1 MSESF
6 LSIVIYA
13 VILGIMLAT
22 FILCGLYLLTTK
34 HPTGKPNFAVNLPV
48 RRLGGAILL
57 ILAGLYIFF
66 GRSIPFLPE
75 WGYKD
80 TSLWGTLVQG
90 DSLLFMIVGFPLFF
104 LFIFN
109 LVEKVKLEHILNIFL
124 PVIVP
129 FVLYIQY
136 LITNNELLY
145 FCSLTF
151 WISYVIIMS
160 VLYIRRLRRYEKRI
174 LEQHSNI
181 DNRLLWRFW
190 FPFVIFVITMSVGM
204 LLGFYAGN
212 TRILCVHIILNI
224 CCTITLVWSVDN
236 LEGNVDETETF
247 IIEEERLNELD
258 DDTRRR
264 IETIDAALKAELE
277 KEEPFYLNPGLSINE
292 LSLMLHTNRTY
303 LGQYLKFK
311 NTNFYSYI
319 NGLRIARACELIE
332 DGTKRN
338 LYDIATQCG
347 FSNTRTFRRVFEEQK
362 KCLPSEWRKDGG
374 VNRCKTASY

>member
-34 HPTGKPNFAVNLPV
+34 HPIGKPNFAVNLPV
-48 RRLGGAILL
+48 RQLGGAILL
-57 ILAGLYIFF
+57 ILAGLYIFS
-66 GRSIPFLPE
+66 GRAIPFLPE

-80 TSLWGTLVQG
+80 TSLWDSLIQG
-90 DSLLFMIVGFPLFF
+90 DSLLFMLVGFPLFF

-109 LVEKVKLEHILNIFL
+109 LVEKVKLEHILNITL
-124 PVIVP
+124 PIFVP
-129 FVLYIQY
+129 LILYIQF
-136 LITNNELLY
+136 LIKNNELLY

-160 VLYIRRLRRYEKRI
+160 VLYIRRLRGYERRI

-190 FPFVIFVITMSVGM
+190 LPFTLFVTTMAVGM

-277 KEEPFYLNPGLSINE
+277 KEEPFYLTPGLSIQE
-292 LSLMLHTNRTY
+292 LSLMLQTNRTY

-374 VNRCKTASY
+374 G

>member
-6 LSIVIYA
+6 LAIVIYA

-34 HPTGKPNFAVNLPV
+34 HPIGKPNFAVNLPI

-80 TSLWGTLVQG
+80 TSLWNIYIQE

-160 VLYIRRLRRYEKRI
+160 VLYIRRLRGYERRI

-190 FPFVIFVITMSVGM
+190 FPFVIFVITMVVGM

-212 TRILCVHIILNI
+212 THILCVHIILNI

-264 IETIDAALKAELE
+264 IETIGAALKAELE

-292 LSLMLHTNRTY
+292 LSLMLQTNRTY
-303 LGQYLKFK
+303 LGQYLRFH
-311 NTNFYSYI
+311 NTNFYSYV
-319 NGLRIARACELIE
+319 NGLRIARACELME

-347 FSNTRTFRRVFEEQK
+347 FSNTHTFRRVFEEQK

-374 VNRCKTASY
+374 VNRCKTAN

>member
-6 LSIVIYA
+6 LAIVIYA

-34 HPTGKPNFAVNLPV
+34 HPIGKPNFAVNLPV

-66 GRSIPFLPE
+66 GRAIPVLPE

-80 TSLWGTLVQG
+80 ASLWNIYIQE

-124 PVIVP
+124 PVFVP
-129 FVLYIQY
+129 LILYIQY

-151 WISYVIIMS
+151 WISYVTIMS
-160 VLYIRRLRRYEKRI
+160 VLYIRRLRGYERRI

-190 FPFVIFVITMSVGM
+190 FPFVIFVITMVVGM

-224 CCTITLVWSVDN
+224 CCNITLVWGVDN

-264 IETIDAALKAELE
+264 IETIGAALKAELE
-277 KEEPFYLNPGLSINE
+277 KEEPFYLNPGLSIQE
-292 LSLMLHTNRTY
+292 LSLMLQTNRTY
-303 LGQYLKFK
+303 LGQYLRFH
-311 NTNFYSYI
+311 NTNFYSYV

-347 FSNTRTFRRVFEEQK
+347 FSNTHTFRRVFEEQK

-374 VNRCKTASY
+374 GKSL

>member
-374 VNRCKTASY
+374 GKSL

>member
-6 LSIVIYA
+6 LAIVIYA

-34 HPTGKPNFAVNLPV
+34 HPIGKPNFEVNLPV
-48 RRLGGAILL
+48 RRLGGVILL

-374 VNRCKTASY
+374 GKSL

>member
-6 LSIVIYA
+6 LAIVIYA

-34 HPTGKPNFAVNLPV
+34 HPIGKPNFEVNLPV

-124 PVIVP
+124 PDIVP
-129 FVLYIQY
+129 ITLFIQF

-292 LSLMLHTNRTY
+292 LSLMLQTNRTY
-303 LGQYLKFK
+303 LGQYLRFH
-311 NTNFYSYI
+311 NTNFYSYV

-374 VNRCKTASY
+374 GKSL

>member
-6 LSIVIYA
+6 LAIVIYA

-34 HPTGKPNFAVNLPV
+34 HPIGKPNFEVNLPV

-347 FSNTRTFRRVFEEQK
+347 FSNTRTFRRVFEEQM

-374 VNRCKTASY
+374 G

>member
-6 LSIVIYA
+6 LAIVIYA

-34 HPTGKPNFAVNLPV
+34 HPIGKPNFEVNLPV

-347 FSNTRTFRRVFEEQK
+347 FSNTRTFRRVFEEQM

-374 VNRCKTASY
+374 GKSL

>member
-6 LSIVIYA
+6 LAIVIYA

-34 HPTGKPNFAVNLPV
+34 HPIGKPNFEVNLPV

-57 ILAGLYIFF
+57 ILAGLYIFS

-80 TSLWGTLVQG
+80 TSLWGSLVQG

-109 LVEKVKLEHILNIFL
+109 LVEKVKLEHILNILL
-124 PVIVP
+124 PDIVP
-129 FVLYIQY
+129 ITLFIQF

-160 VLYIRRLRRYEKRI
+160 VLYIRRLRGYERRI

-181 DNRLLWRFW
+181 DNHLLWRFW
-190 FPFVIFVITMSVGM
+190 LPFALFVITMSVGM
-204 LLGFYAGN
+204 LLGFYNGN

-236 LEGNVDETETF
+236 LEGNVDETDTF
-247 IIEEERLNELD
+247 ISEEEERLNELD

-264 IETIDAALKAELE
+264 IETIDASLKAELE

-292 LSLMLHTNRTY
+292 LSLMLQTNRTY
-303 LGQYLKFK
+303 LGQYLRFH
-311 NTNFYSYI
+311 NTNFYSYV

-374 VNRCKTASY
+374 GKSL

>member
-6 LSIVIYA
+6 LAIVIYA

-34 HPTGKPNFAVNLPV
+34 HPIGKPNFAVNLPI

-80 TSLWGTLVQG
+80 TSLWNIYIQE

-160 VLYIRRLRRYEKRI
+160 VLYIRRLRGYERRI

-190 FPFVIFVITMSVGM
+190 FPFVIFVITMVVGM

-212 TRILCVHIILNI
+212 THILCVHIILNI

-264 IETIDAALKAELE
+264 IETIGAALKAELE

-292 LSLMLHTNRTY
+292 LSLMLQTNRTY
-303 LGQYLKFK
+303 LGQYLRFH
-311 NTNFYSYI
+311 NTNFYSYV
-319 NGLRIARACELIE
+319 NGLRIARACELME

-347 FSNTRTFRRVFEEQK
+347 FSNTHTFRRVFEEQK

-374 VNRCKTASY
+374 G

>member
-6 LSIVIYA
+6 LAIVIYA

-34 HPTGKPNFAVNLPV
+34 HPIGKPNFEVNLPV

-124 PVIVP
+124 PDIVP
-129 FVLYIQY
+129 ITLFIQF

-247 IIEEERLNELD
+247 IIEEEILNELD

-292 LSLMLHTNRTY
+292 LSLMLQTNRTY
-303 LGQYLKFK
+303 LGQYLRFH
-311 NTNFYSYI
+311 NTNFYSYV
-319 NGLRIARACELIE
+319 NGLRIAHACELIE

-374 VNRCKTASY
+374 GKSL

>member
-374 VNRCKTASY
+374 GG

>member
-80 TSLWGTLVQG
+80 TSLWGILVQG

-374 VNRCKTASY
+374 GKSL

>member
-6 LSIVIYA
+6 LAIVIYA

-34 HPTGKPNFAVNLPV
+34 HPIGKPNFEVNLPV

-124 PVIVP
+124 PDIVP
-129 FVLYIQY
+129 ITLFIQF

-292 LSLMLHTNRTY
+292 LSLMLQTNRTY
-303 LGQYLKFK
+303 LGQYLRFH
-311 NTNFYSYI
+311 NTNFYSYV
-319 NGLRIARACELIE
+319 NGLRIAHACELIE

-374 VNRCKTASY
+374 GKSL

>member
-6 LSIVIYA
+6 LAIVIYA

-34 HPTGKPNFAVNLPV
+34 HPIGKPNFEVNLPV

-124 PVIVP
+124 PDIVP
-129 FVLYIQY
+129 ITLFIQF

-292 LSLMLHTNRTY
+292 LSLMLQTNRTY
-303 LGQYLKFK
+303 LGQYLRFH
-311 NTNFYSYI
+311 NTNFYSYV
-319 NGLRIARACELIE
+319 NGLRIAHACELIE

-374 VNRCKTASY
+374 VNRCKTAD

>member
-6 LSIVIYA
+6 LAIVIYA
-13 VILGIMLAT
+13 IILGIMLAT

-34 HPTGKPNFAVNLPV
+34 HPIGKPNFAVNLPV
-48 RRLGGAILL
+48 RRLGGAILI

-277 KEEPFYLNPGLSINE
+277 KEEPFYLNPGLSIQE
-292 LSLMLHTNRTY
+292 LSLMLQTNRTY

-332 DGTKRN
+332 NGTKRN

-374 VNRCKTASY
+374 G

>member
-6 LSIVIYA
+6 LAIVIYA

-34 HPTGKPNFAVNLPV
+34 HPIGKPNFEVNLPV

-124 PVIVP
+124 PDIVP
-129 FVLYIQY
+129 ITLFIQF

-264 IETIDAALKAELE
+264 IETIDASLKAELE

-292 LSLMLHTNRTY
+292 LSLMLQTNRTY
-303 LGQYLKFK
+303 LGQYLRFH
-311 NTNFYSYI
+311 NTNFYSYV
-319 NGLRIARACELIE
+319 NGLRIAHACELIE

-374 VNRCKTASY
+374 GKSL

>member
-6 LSIVIYA
+6 LAIVIYA

-34 HPTGKPNFAVNLPV
+34 HPIGKPNFEVNLPV
-48 RRLGGAILL
+48 RRLGGAILI

-109 LVEKVKLEHILNIFL
+109 LVEKVKLEHILNILL
-124 PVIVP
+124 PDIVP
-129 FVLYIQY
+129 ITLFIQF

-160 VLYIRRLRRYEKRI
+160 VLYIRRLRGYERRI

-190 FPFVIFVITMSVGM
+190 FPFVLFVITMAVGM

-236 LEGNVDETETF
+236 LEGKVDETETF

-292 LSLMLHTNRTY
+292 LSLMLQTNRTY
-303 LGQYLKFK
+303 LGQYLQFH
-311 NTNFYSYI
+311 NTNFYSYV

-374 VNRCKTASY
+374 GKSL

>member
-6 LSIVIYA
+6 LAIVIYA

-190 FPFVIFVITMSVGM
+190 FPFALFVITMSVGM

-264 IETIDAALKAELE
+264 IETIDAALKAELA

-303 LGQYLKFK
+303 LGQYLRFH
-311 NTNFYSYI
+311 NTNFYSYV

-347 FSNTRTFRRVFEEQK
+347 FSNTRTFRRVFEEQM

-374 VNRCKTASY
+374 GKSL

>member
-374 VNRCKTASY
+374 G

>member
-6 LSIVIYA
+6 LAIVIYA

-34 HPTGKPNFAVNLPV
+34 HPIGKPNFEVNLPV

-124 PVIVP
+124 PDIVP
-129 FVLYIQY
+129 ITLFIQF

-264 IETIDAALKAELE
+264 IETIDASLKAELE

-292 LSLMLHTNRTY
+292 LSLMLQTNRTY
-303 LGQYLKFK
+303 LGQYLRFH
-311 NTNFYSYI
+311 NTNFYSYV

-374 VNRCKTASY
+374 G

>member
-6 LSIVIYA
+6 LAIVIYA

-34 HPTGKPNFAVNLPV
+34 HPTGKPNFEVNLPV

-80 TSLWGTLVQG
+80 TSLWSTLVQG

-190 FPFVIFVITMSVGM
+190 FPFVIFVITMAVGM

-236 LEGNVDETETF
+236 LEGNVDETDTF

-277 KEEPFYLNPGLSINE
+277 KEEPFYLNPGLSIQE
-292 LSLMLHTNRTY
+292 LSLMLQTNRTY

-374 VNRCKTASY
+374 GGKSL

>member
-6 LSIVIYA
+6 LAIVIYA

-34 HPTGKPNFAVNLPV
+34 HPIGKPNFEVNLPV

-124 PVIVP
+124 PDIVP
-129 FVLYIQY
+129 ITLFIQF

-292 LSLMLHTNRTY
+292 LSLMLQTNRTY

-347 FSNTRTFRRVFEEQK
+347 FSNTRTFRRVFEEQM

-374 VNRCKTASY
+374 GKSL

>member
-6 LSIVIYA
+6 LAIVIYA

-34 HPTGKPNFAVNLPV
+34 HPIGKPNFEVNLPV

-124 PVIVP
+124 PDIVP
-129 FVLYIQY
+129 ITLFIQF

-292 LSLMLHTNRTY
+292 LSLMLQTNRTY
-303 LGQYLKFK
+303 LGQYLRFH
-311 NTNFYSYI
+311 NTNFYSYV
-319 NGLRIARACELIE
+319 NGLRIAHACELIE

-374 VNRCKTASY
+374 G